1 MMRNF
6 GKMTMLALA
15 FCGYASVA
23 GCNGRQGPNAPSV
36 QRPDSTGAVSA
47 ALQLATGASIN
58 SATYAITGPDGFT
71 KNGIID
77 LSKSATLTATIGGI
91 PAGAGYQITISATT
105 SDGSTSCG
113 GSAVFNVVAGKT
125 STITVPLT
133 CHEAPHAGS
142 VMVSGSLNVCPTID
156 GIGANPAEVQVGGSV
171 ALSVS
176 AHDSD
181 AGPASLTFAW
191 QASAGTLSDPAA
203 QSPTFTCDAAGP
215 ASVSVSVS
223 DGDPAASCA
232 ATLSAQ
238 VNCTVAAKTPGTYVA
253 GDFHNHTTC
262 SDGSISMQ
270 KLVKKAT
277 DKVETPW
284 GLDWFVQAGH
294 GGNGNRNCTL
304 VEDATLTTPAY
315 PFVAG
320 LGPNTT
326 WETFGVTPKGDVSG
340 TSPNRNMWRWESI
353 QEFQYPLI
361 EYLNSL
367 KNLPLFLGIET
378 VVPGHEHT
386 SMSVITGQI
395 PASLDTTP
403 LPAGPPYAPLG
414 NANPLAQ
421 WEYCFDRADTDT
433 SRGAGN
439 AWGCSVPGS
448 LNAAD
453 PSWNA
458 TAQKLIPASGVGNG
472 TKGHNKTLEAL
483 KWMVAYHPDTSYYV
497 PAHLERAGQFN
508 PDGNNGF
515 NVEHL
520 RDFNNTAPRTAFGM
534 ETQPGHGASAN
545 RGEYQVL
552 RNNINGVPTDSVG
565 GTTYGGTGVYGAR
578 IGGVWDA
585 LLGEGRNFWF
595 FASSDWHN
603 RGSFGPDDRRTTQ
616 DFFPGEYQRN
626 FTLVRN
632 GADKLRPQTIVA
644 GLRSGNSFA
653 TGGQIIDRLGF
664 VACVGKADGVVAE
677 LAGNAAINKTALT
690 VDGCATM
697 GEKLT
702 VPAGADVVVGI
713 AVRDPAGS
721 NFSPYTFPNPSLLQ
735 IGVNQP
741 LNMPVLD
748 HIDLIGGTVTGYK
761 TPSAPDYAGEWPRN
775 TSWLRADGTTADLS
789 VVPDAAKNITAAILR
804 TFNGNGGTPWKAVSS
819 FIDGTT
825 FLTMSFRIPAAS
837 ASQYLRLRGTNMP
850 PAVPYETDASGNPLP
865 DVFTN
870 ANDLTMLRIP
880 CTTVHSAS
888 SQFDGCPDHLAT
900 ASGAG
905 NPIAGQRAVSFD
917 VAAWADVWFYSN
929 PIYIQV
935 AGATPVAG
943 VQ

>member
-1 MMRNF
+1 MRSAAVTVSADWHAACLDSGRRAYADAQFHEAPSLEANRMMRNF

-262 SDGSISMQ
+262 SDGTISME
-270 KLVKKAT
+270 KLIKKAT
-277 DKVETPW
+277 DTVETPW

-304 VEDATLTTPAY
+304 VEDATLSTPAY
-315 PFVAG
+315 PFNASV
-320 LGPNTT
+320 GPNTT
-326 WETFGVTPKGDVSG
+326 WENSGVTPKGDVSG

-361 EYLNSL
+361 EYLNAL

-414 NANPLAQ
+414 IANPLAQ

-439 AWGCSVPGS
+439 AWGCSV
-448 LNAAD
+448 
-453 PSWNA
+453 
-458 TAQKLIPASGVGNG
+458 
-472 TKGHNKTLEAL
+472 
-483 KWMVAYHPDTSYYV
+483 
-497 PAHLERAGQFN
+497 
-508 PDGNNGF
+508 
-515 NVEHL
+515 
-520 RDFNNTAPRTAFGM
+520 
-534 ETQPGHGASAN
+534 
-545 RGEYQVL
+545 
-552 RNNINGVPTDSVG
+552 
-565 GTTYGGTGVYGAR
+565 
-578 IGGVWDA
+578 
-585 LLGEGRNFWF
+585 
-595 FASSDWHN
+595 
-603 RGSFGPDDRRTTQ
+603 
-616 DFFPGEYQRN
+616 
-626 FTLVRN
+626 
-632 GADKLRPQTIVA
+632 
-644 GLRSGNSFA
+644 
-653 TGGQIIDRLGF
+653 
-664 VACVGKADGVVAE
+664 
-677 LAGNAAINKTALT
+677 
-690 VDGCATM
+690 
-697 GEKLT
+697 
-702 VPAGADVVVGI
+702 
-713 AVRDPAGS
+713 
-721 NFSPYTFPNPSLLQ
+721 
-735 IGVNQP
+735 
-741 LNMPVLD
+741 
-748 HIDLIGGTVTGYK
+748 
-761 TPSAPDYAGEWPRN
+761 
-775 TSWLRADGTTADLS
+775 
-789 VVPDAAKNITAAILR
+789 
-804 TFNGNGGTPWKAVSS
+804 
-819 FIDGTT
+819 
-825 FLTMSFRIPAAS
+825 
-837 ASQYLRLRGTNMP
+837 
-850 PAVPYETDASGNPLP
+850 
-865 DVFTN
+865 
-870 ANDLTMLRIP
+870 
-880 CTTVHSAS
+880 
-888 SQFDGCPDHLAT
+888 
-900 ASGAG
+900 
-905 NPIAGQRAVSFD
+905 
-917 VAAWADVWFYSN
+917 
-929 PIYIQV
+929 
-935 AGATPVAG
+935 
-943 VQ
+943 